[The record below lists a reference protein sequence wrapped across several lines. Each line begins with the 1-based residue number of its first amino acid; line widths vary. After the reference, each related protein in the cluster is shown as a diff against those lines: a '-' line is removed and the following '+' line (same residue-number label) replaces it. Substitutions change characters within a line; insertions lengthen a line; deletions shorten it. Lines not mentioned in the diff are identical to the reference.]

1 MSTPGRAVL
10 AAIHPV
16 RNFDAWKAVVDTS
29 HCANCSTG
37 VEIYPAVFVGAE
49 VEVGRPLSV

>member
-1 MSTPGRAVL
+1 VL